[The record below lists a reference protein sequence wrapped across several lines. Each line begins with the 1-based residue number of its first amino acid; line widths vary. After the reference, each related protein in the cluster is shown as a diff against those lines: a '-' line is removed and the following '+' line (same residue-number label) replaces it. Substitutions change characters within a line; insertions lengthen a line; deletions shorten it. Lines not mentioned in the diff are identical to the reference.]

1 MNMSISRKF
10 PCVLLCLIFGA
21 ALCGAQTITT
31 ADTFFSSVSDAYAK
45 ITDFSAN
52 IEIVSAS
59 GSKSQSMRG
68 RSVFKAPN
76 LLRIDFSDPDEQ
88 TIVFNGDLLT
98 IYLPTY
104 NVVLTQSVDGTSTSS
119 GASLAT
125 PEGLS
130 LMKRYYTIAYEI
142 GPSPVPLEENSKE
155 TVVVLALARRY
166 TTEMFRTI
174 RLMISPE
181 SNLIRRIEAVTVT
194 GDKIVFNFTGY
205 SLNQGILDNRF
216 LYESPAS
223 ANVFNDFL
231 FNEE

>member
-1 MNMSISRKF
+1 MSISRKF
-10 PCVLLCLIFGA
+10 ACALAFFAVGA
-21 ALCGAQTITT
+21 AFCGAQTITT
-31 ADTFFSSVSDAYAK
+31 ADTFFSSVSEAYAK

-52 IEIVSAS
+52 IEIVSTS
-59 GSKSQSMRG
+59 GAKSQSMKG
-68 RSVFKAPN
+68 RSVFKTPK

-88 TIVFNGDLLT
+88 TIVFDGDMLT
-98 IYLPTY
+98 IYLPAY
-104 NVVLTQSVDGTSTSS
+104 NVVLSQSVEGNSTSS

-130 LMKRYYTIAYEI
+130 LMKRYYTIAYET
-142 GPSPVPLEENSKE
+142 GPDPVPVEANSKE
-155 TVVVLALARRY
+155 SVVVLALSRRY

-174 RLMISPE
+174 RLMISPDTK
-181 SNLIRRIEAVTVT
+181 LIRRIEATTVT
-194 GDKIVFNFTGY
+194 GDTITFNFTGY

>member
-1 MNMSISRKF
+1 MSISRKF
-10 PCVLLCLIFGA
+10 TCALVCLTVGA

-31 ADTFFSSVSDAYAK
+31 ADTFFSSVSEAYAK
-45 ITDFSAN
+45 ISDFSAN
-52 IEIVSAS
+52 VEIVSAS
-59 GSKSQSMRG
+59 GSKAQSMRG

-76 LLRIDFSDPDEQ
+76 LLRIDFTDPDEQ
-88 TIVFNGDLLT
+88 TIVFNGDMLT

-104 NVVLTQSVDGTSTSS
+104 NVVLSQSVDGNSSSS

-125 PEGLS
+125 PGGLS
-130 LMKRYYTIAYEI
+130 LMKRYYTIAYEK
-142 GPSPVPLEENSKE
+142 GPEPVPVEENSSE
-155 TVVVLALARRY
+155 TVVVLALSRRY

-174 RLMISPE
+174 RLMISPD
-181 SNLIRRIEAVTVT
+181 SKLIRRIEAMTIT
-194 GDKIVFNFTGY
+194 GDKITFNFTGY

>member
-1 MNMSISRKF
+1 MSISRKF
-10 PCVLLCLIFGA
+10 ACALAFFAVGA
-21 ALCGAQTITT
+21 AFCGAQTITT

-59 GSKSQSMRG
+59 GSKSQIMKG
-68 RSVFKAPN
+68 RSVFKTPK

-88 TIVFNGDLLT
+88 TIVFNGDMLT

-104 NVVLTQSVDGTSTSS
+104 NVVLSQSVEGNSSSS

-130 LMKRYYTIAYEI
+130 LMKRYYTIAYET
-142 GPSPVPLEENSKE
+142 GPDPVPVEANSKE
-155 TVVVLALARRY
+155 SVVVLALSRRY

-174 RLMISPE
+174 RLMISPD
-181 SNLIRRIEAVTVT
+181 SKLIRRIEATTVT
-194 GDKIVFNFTGY
+194 GDTITFNFTGY